1 MQQMELLE
9 HIENKERIDVLS
21 DRLKSL
27 VNSKSL
33 NQRLEA
39 GAIIHEIKSNKLFK
53 QRYNHFKTYCDRA
66 LMTKSS
72 RIDYILSFY
81 KVYNEI
87 KEYINPLPIT
97 IEQVKIFFNSDR
109 DTSLKFW
116 ELALI
121 RFNYQLELIREDELF
136 LLKRWL
142 LGLESLKIYPNDNRN
157 FLIKIIKLESEK
169 LNNMN
174 SEVRELNKESLDLE
188 LKLNKIQSEESKN
201 KSEIV
206 RLNREVE
213 HYKNLYLLESSINT
227 LNSMRYEKPLSAK
240 SDYQVLGL
248 NQNCTKSDIK
258 KAFRTLSQEYHPDRI
273 NQFNLSS
280 IQTKLFSD
288 KFKEIK
294 QSYDNLIK
302 VYN

>member
-9 HIENKERIDVLS
+9 HIENKERIDILS
-21 DRLKSL
+21 NRLKSL

-121 RFNYQLELIREDELF
+121 RFNYQLELIKEDELF

-213 HYKNLYLLESSINT
+213 HYKNLYLLESSINKIS
-227 LNSMRYEKPLSAK
+227 SMRYEKPLSAK

-258 KAFRTLSQEYHPDRI
+258 KAFRTLSQEYHSDRI

-280 IQTKLFSD
+280 TQTKLFSD